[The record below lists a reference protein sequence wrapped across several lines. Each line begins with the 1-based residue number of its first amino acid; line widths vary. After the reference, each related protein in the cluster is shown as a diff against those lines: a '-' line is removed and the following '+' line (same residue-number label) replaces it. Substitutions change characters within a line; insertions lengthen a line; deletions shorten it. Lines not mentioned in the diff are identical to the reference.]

1 MYTVKNLFNNENI
14 LKTEGGGPFQVL
26 EYIQD
31 MSVRPESAVASYFC
45 SAMNI
50 RKRQVVCD
58 LRKAPI
64 RMQAGAMQ
72 WMLGDVQMNS
82 GVKSVGNLLGNMV
95 RGSVSGESAV
105 KPEYTG
111 SGLVAL
117 EPTYKFVLIEDLAKW
132 NGSIVVE
139 DGMFLAC
146 DSRLQMQIV
155 ARRNVSSAVA
165 GGEGLFNLSIAGNG
179 YVCLESPYPREEL
192 VEIELNN
199 DVIKIDGSMA
209 VAWSRDLSFTVE
221 RSATTLTGSALS
233 GEGLVNVY
241 RGTGR
246 ILMAPVA

>member
-1 MYTVKNLFNNENI
+1 MYTLKNLFNNDNI
-14 LKTEGGGPFQVL
+14 VKTEEGGPFQVL

-31 MSVRPESAVASYFC
+31 MSVSPQSAVNAYYC
-45 SAMNI
+45 SAMNV
-50 RKRQVVCD
+50 RKRQVICD

-72 WMLGDVQMNS
+72 WMLGDVQMVS
-82 GVKSVGNLLGNMV
+82 GVRGVGNLLGNMV

-105 KPEYTG
+105 KPEYSG
-111 SGLVAL
+111 SGIVAL
-117 EPTYKFVLIEDLAKW
+117 EPTYKFILVEDLAKW

-146 DSRLQMQIV
+146 DQRIQMQIV
-155 ARRNVSSAVA
+155 SRRNLSSAVA
-165 GGEGLFNLSIAGNG
+165 GGEGLFNLCMVGNG

-221 RSATTLTGSALS
+221 RSAQTLTGSALS

-246 ILMAPVA
+246 ILMAPVV